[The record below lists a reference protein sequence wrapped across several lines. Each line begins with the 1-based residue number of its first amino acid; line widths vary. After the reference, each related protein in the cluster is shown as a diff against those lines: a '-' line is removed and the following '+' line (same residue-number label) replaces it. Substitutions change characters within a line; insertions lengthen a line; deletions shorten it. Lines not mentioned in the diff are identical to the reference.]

1 MVSIMNKNIIIAI
14 LCVILI
20 AAVGGFL
27 LAQPQTTT
35 EDGKLNTQIKF
46 LSEDSLKNGQTV
58 EFELKDMSGNAIAG
72 ETVKILYV
80 ANGVNEK
87 YSVVTDSQGH
97 GYLVLS
103 GEDAGSYDIT
113 INYDGNSKY
122 NGCSA
127 KQTLKIVDE
136 SSNDNTAN
144 TKVESPTNS
153 TANTVMYNN
162 VSSQSSSSSASSS
175 DSGNTDNTKTQE
187 DPTHEFVANLYYD
200 EELGVYYDDFGTIHG
215 GDMDGNEIG
224 LLRAMHDNP
233 NTDEYGN
240 SQWTQ

>member
-1 MVSIMNKNIIIAI
+1 MNKNIIIAI

-27 LAQPQTTT
+27 LAQPQATT
-35 EDGKLNTQIKF
+35 EDGKINTQLKF
-46 LSEDSLKNGQTV
+46 ISKDSLQNGQNV
-58 EFELKDMSGNAIAG
+58 EFELTDMRGNAIVG
-72 ETVKILYV
+72 EPVKITYV
-80 ANGVNEK
+80 AKGVDEK

-103 GEDAGSYDIT
+103 GEDAGTYDIT
-113 INYDGNSKY
+113 LNYEGNSTY

-127 KQTLKIVDE
+127 KQTLTITGE
-136 SSNDNTAN
+136 TSSQNNAQNTEIE
-144 TKVESPTNS
+144 KVESPTNS

-162 VSSQSSSSSASSS
+162 VSSKSS
-175 DSGNTDNTKTQE
+175 DSTSSNTTSTSE
-187 DPTHEFVANLYYD
+187 DPSHEYVSNLYYD

-215 GDMDGNEIG
+215 GEMDGNEIG
-224 LLRAMHDNP
+224 LLRALHDKP

-240 SQWTQ
+240 PQWG